1 MKISNRGVA
10 ALLGLG
16 IALAAATPA
25 IAADAPKVGDKA
37 PDFTLKGSDGKT
49 YSLSDFKG
57 KQGVVINWFPKAFTG
72 GCTTQCKSLKANGE
86 ALKASGVAYFT
97 ASVDDAET
105 NAKFAKSLDLDYPI
119 LSDPE
124 KSTAKAYGVLNAR
137 GMSDRWTFYIDKEG
151 VIKEI
156 DTKINTKEPKAAGV
170 DVAAKVKS
178 LGIGG

>member
-1 MKISNRGVA
+1 MKTTNRGLA

-16 IALAAATPA
+16 IALIGPAA
-25 IAADAPKVGDKA
+25 IAADEAPKVGEKA
-37 PDFTLKGSDGKT
+37 PDFTLKASDGKT
-49 YSLSDFKG
+49 YSLADFKG
-57 KQGVVINWFPKAFTG
+57 KQGVVIAWFPKAFTG
-72 GCTTQCKSLKANGE
+72 GCTAECKSLRAHSE
-86 ALKASGVAYFT
+86 ALKATNVAYFT

-105 NAKFAKSLDLDYPI
+105 NGKFARSLDLDYPI

-124 KSTAKAYGVLNAR
+124 KTTAKAYGVLNAR

-156 DTKINTKEPKAAGV
+156 DKKITTANAGV

-178 LGIGG
+178 LGL